1 MYHDKNEIVL
11 FLNFSKRTVMEHKGI
26 ELNELQLFHGTS
38 PDSVVHAIFR
48 QNFDPRLCGRNM
60 VAYGKGSYFAR
71 DASYNDKYTCQSGQ
85 KIYLHSWSEHK
96 KAIAKL
102 TFCI

>member
-1 MYHDKNEIVL
+1 MYPGKNEIVL
-11 FLNFSKRTVMEHKGI
+11 FPNFSKRTVMEHKGI

-38 PDSVVHAIFR
+38 PDSVVQAIFR

-71 DASYNDKYTCQSGQ
+71 DASYSDKYTCQSGQ
-85 KIYLHSWSEHK
+85 KIYLHSWSVDVEEYF
-96 KAIAKL
+96 ANS
-102 TFCI
+102 